1 MSRIDL
7 IPSTAQRHAP
17 AANTA
22 AVVTL
27 PATTGKAHTLTLVSY
42 NYSGAPT
49 GGSLAISDGGTT
61 VYEQAVTATGPG
73 EVSLPLAGIAG
84 TTGNAVTITL
94 AAGGASVTRRLNIA
108 SA

>member
-1 MSRIDL
+1 MSRVDL

-27 PATTGKAHTLTLVSY
+27 PAITGKAHVLTHVSY
-42 NYSGAPT
+42 SYSGAPT
-49 GGSLAISDGGTT
+49 GGSLTISDGGN
-61 VYEQAVTATGPG
+61 VVFEQAVTATGPG

-94 AAGGASVTRRLNIA
+94 AAGGASVTGRLNVA